1 MRAPTRPLP
10 SNHPPTPTRQAIP
23 KIFFAPVSVPEVPDP
38 ASFPFLS
45 AGDTS
50 SYTRPSGKPGAEEN
64 TGGPSTTANPDAT
77 PTNPPHHTTNTTTT
91 PTSQPKE
98 TPRHHTAP
106 AQPRQNPAARPTDPP
121 TCLSIP
127 LSPRATPDLTLHEHP
142 NYLQGSPTTPAS
154 HRSRQTL
161 TGSRYISAT
170 ATLTCTQPARQHLF
184 LTDRRGRAEP
194 NGPAPHPS

>member
-91 PTSQPKE
+91 HKE
-98 TPRHHTAP
+98 TRWHHTGP

-142 NYLQGSPTTPAS
+142 NLFTTQARSPTSTHIPETYSKTHSYRHVTYQQAS
-154 HRSRQTL
+154 VPS
-161 TGSRYISAT
+161 
-170 ATLTCTQPARQHLF
+170 ARQSTPVSH
-184 LTDRRGRAEP
+184 
-194 NGPAPHPS
+194 